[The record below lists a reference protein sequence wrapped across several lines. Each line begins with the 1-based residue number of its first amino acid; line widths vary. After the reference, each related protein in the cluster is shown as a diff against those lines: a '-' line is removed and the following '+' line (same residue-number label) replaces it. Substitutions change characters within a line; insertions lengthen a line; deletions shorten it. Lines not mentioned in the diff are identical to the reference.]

1 MQDQKSTSSPLV
13 SSGPAVKHV
22 TVNGPAHRQVGAESA
37 RLGLTR
43 TEYADAAIRYFAE
56 RGLNPVAAQ
65 AREGQLIMA
74 EVKRLGDRVFS
85 YLQEQ
90 ERGLLLELVRAQL
103 RQQAVQEQTL
113 RVVEN
118 LLAPEGG
125 EMLLKIQ
132 QKNQAR
138 IAEATA
144 AGLAALDIRALN
156 KPRKSGN

>member
-1 MQDQKSTSSPLV
+1 MQDDEQRPLPKLI
-13 SSGPAVKHV
+13 SGPAVKHV
-22 TVNGPAHRQVGAESA
+22 TVSGPAHRLVGAESA
-37 RLGLTR
+37 RLGMTR

-56 RGLNPVAAQ
+56 RSLNPVEAQ

-90 ERGLLLELVRAQL
+90 ERGLLLELVRSQL

-125 EMLLKIQ
+125 EALHKIQ
-132 QKNQAR
+132 RKNQER

-144 AGLAALDIRALN
+144 AGLAALDIKAQN
-156 KPRKSGN
+156 KGRKSGN

>member
-1 MQDQKSTSSPLV
+1 MRNEEQRPIAQRT
-13 SSGPAVKHV
+13 SGPAVKHV
-22 TVNGPAHRQVGAESA
+22 TVSGPAHRLVGAEAA

-56 RGLNPVAAQ
+56 RGLNPVEAQ

-74 EVKRLGDRVFS
+74 EVKRLGDRVFA

-90 ERGLLLELVRAQL
+90 ERGILLELVRSQL
-103 RQQAVQEQTL
+103 HQQAVQEQTL

-118 LLAPEGG
+118 LLAPAGG
-125 EMLLKIQ
+125 EVLHKIQ
-132 QKNQAR
+132 QKNQQR

-144 AGLAALDIRALN
+144 AGLAALDIKALN
-156 KPRKSGN
+156 KGRKSGN

>member
-1 MQDQKSTSSPLV
+1 MKHLTV
-13 SSGPAVKHV
+13 S
-22 TVNGPAHRQVGAESA
+22 GPAHRLVGAESA

-56 RGLNPVAAQ
+56 RSLNPVEAQ

-90 ERGLLLELVRAQL
+90 ERGLLLEMVRSQL

-125 EMLLKIQ
+125 EPLHKIQ
-132 QKNQAR
+132 RKNQER

-144 AGLAALDIRALN
+144 AGLAALNI
-156 KPRKSGN
+156 KSLTKQPGNGK

>member
-1 MQDQKSTSSPLV
+1 MLDQPQNTTPQSANSS
-13 SSGPAVKHV
+13 AVKHL
-22 TVNGPAHRQVGAESA
+22 TVSGPAHRMVGVEAA
-37 RLGLTR
+37 RLGVTR

-56 RGLNPVAAQ
+56 RGLNPVEAQ

-90 ERGLLLELVRAQL
+90 ERGLLLEMLRFQL

-125 EMLLKIQ
+125 AALHKIQ

-138 IAEATA
+138 IAEAVA
-144 AGLAALDIRALN
+144 AGVAALDIKAL
-156 KPRKSGN
+156 KKTR

>member
-1 MQDQKSTSSPLV
+1 MPDQKQKI
-13 SSGPAVKHV
+13 GPQPTNGSAVKHL
-22 TVNGPAHRQVGAESA
+22 TVSGPAHRLVGAEAA

-56 RGLNPVAAQ
+56 RSLNPVEAQ

-90 ERGLLLELVRAQL
+90 ERGVLLEMLRFQL
-103 RQQAVQEQTL
+103 QQQAVQQQTL

-125 EMLLKIQ
+125 EALHKIQ
-132 QKNQAR
+132 QKNQER

-144 AGLAALDIRALN
+144 AGLAALDIKALN
-156 KPRKSGN
+156 KPRKNGN

>member
-1 MQDQKSTSSPLV
+1 MQDQPQNTSPQPSN
-13 SSGPAVKHV
+13 SSAVKHL
-22 TVNGPAHRQVGAESA
+22 TVSGPTHRMVGAESA
-37 RLGLTR
+37 RLGVTR

-56 RGLNPVAAQ
+56 RGLNPVESQ

-90 ERGLLLELVRAQL
+90 ERGLLLEMLRFQL

-125 EMLLKIQ
+125 ESLHKIQ

-138 IAEATA
+138 IAEAVA
-144 AGLAALDIRALN
+144 AGVAALDIKAL
-156 KPRKSGN
+156 KKTR

>member
-1 MQDQKSTSSPLV
+1 MQDQPQNTPPQPTSS
-13 SSGPAVKHV
+13 ATVKHL
-22 TVNGPAHRQVGAESA
+22 TVSGPAHRMVGAESA
-37 RLGLTR
+37 RLGVTR
-43 TEYADAAIRYFAE
+43 TEYADAAICYFAE
-56 RGLNPVAAQ
+56 RGLNPVESQ

-90 ERGLLLELVRAQL
+90 ERGLLLEILRFQL

-125 EMLLKIQ
+125 EALHKIQ

-138 IAEATA
+138 IAEAVA
-144 AGLAALDIRALN
+144 AGLAVLDIKAL
-156 KPRKSGN
+156 KKAR

>member
-1 MQDQKSTSSPLV
+1 MQDQKPPSLSSAGT
-13 SSGPAVKHV
+13 GPAVKHL
-22 TVNGPAHRQVGAESA
+22 TVSGPAHRLVGAESA

-56 RGLNPVAAQ
+56 RNLNPVEAQ

-90 ERGLLLELVRAQL
+90 ERGLLLELVRSQL
-103 RQQAVQEQTL
+103 CQQAAQEQTL

-118 LLAPEGG
+118 LMAPEGG
-125 EMLLKIQ
+125 EALHKIQ
-132 QKNQAR
+132 RKNQER

-144 AGLAALDIRALN
+144 AGLAALTIKSLN
-156 KPRKSGN
+156 KQPASGK

>member
-1 MQDQKSTSSPLV
+1 
-13 SSGPAVKHV
+13 
-22 TVNGPAHRQVGAESA
+22 
-37 RLGLTR
+37 
-43 TEYADAAIRYFAE
+43 
-56 RGLNPVAAQ
+56 
-65 AREGQLIMA
+65 MA

-90 ERGLLLELVRAQL
+90 ERGVLLEMLRFQL

-125 EMLLKIQ
+125 EALHKIQ

-138 IAEATA
+138 IAEAVA
-144 AGLAALDIRALN
+144 AGVAALDIKAHKKTR
-156 KPRKSGN
+156 

>member
-1 MQDQKSTSSPLV
+1 MHDHEQQSIPRV

-22 TVNGPAHRQVGAESA
+22 TVSGPAHRLVGAESA

-56 RGLNPVAAQ
+56 RSLNPVEAQ

-90 ERGLLLELVRAQL
+90 ERGLLLEMVRSQL

-125 EMLLKIQ
+125 EALLKIQ
-132 QKNQAR
+132 RKNQER

-144 AGLAALDIRALN
+144 AGLAALDIKALN
-156 KPRKSGN
+156 KGRKIGN

>member
-1 MQDQKSTSSPLV
+1 MQDQNPPSLSPPST
-13 SSGPAVKHV
+13 GPAVKHL
-22 TVNGPAHRQVGAESA
+22 TVSGPAHRLVKAESA

-56 RGLNPVAAQ
+56 RSLNPVEAQ

-90 ERGLLLELVRAQL
+90 ERGLLLEMVRSQL
-103 RQQAVQEQTL
+103 RQQVVQEQTL

-125 EMLLKIQ
+125 EALHKIQ
-132 QKNQAR
+132 RKNQER

-144 AGLAALDIRALN
+144 AGMAALNIKSLN
-156 KPRKSGN
+156 KQPGNGK

>member
-1 MQDQKSTSSPLV
+1 M
-13 SSGPAVKHV
+13 KHV
-22 TVNGPAHRQVGAESA
+22 TVSGPAHRQVGAESS

-56 RGLNPVAAQ
+56 RGLNPVEAQ

-74 EVKRLGDRVFS
+74 EIKRLGDRVFS

-90 ERGLLLELVRAQL
+90 ERGLLLEMVRSQL

-125 EMLLKIQ
+125 EALHKIQ
-132 QKNQAR
+132 QRNQAR

-144 AGLAALDIRALN
+144 AGLAAMDIKALN
-156 KPRKSGN
+156 KKS

>member
-1 MQDQKSTSSPLV
+1 MQDHEAHSPSRPASTSAL
-13 SSGPAVKHV
+13 KHV
-22 TVNGPAHRQVGAESA
+22 TVSGPAHRLVGVEAA

-56 RGLNPVAAQ
+56 RSLNPVEAQ

-85 YLQEQ
+85 YLREQ
-90 ERGLLLELVRAQL
+90 EGGVLLEMLRFQL
-103 RQQAVQEQTL
+103 RQHALQEQTL

-125 EMLLKIQ
+125 EALHKIQ
-132 QKNQAR
+132 RKNQQR
-138 IAEATA
+138 IAEALA
-144 AGLAALDIRALN
+144 AGLAALDLKALD
-156 KPRKSGN
+156 KSRHNP

>member
-1 MQDQKSTSSPLV
+1 MV
-13 SSGPAVKHV
+13 A
-22 TVNGPAHRQVGAESA
+22 AESA
-37 RLGLTR
+37 RLGVTR

-56 RGLNPVAAQ
+56 RGLNPSEAQ

-90 ERGLLLELVRAQL
+90 ERGILLEMLRFQL

-125 EMLLKIQ
+125 ELLQKIQ
-132 QKNQAR
+132 HKNQAR
-138 IAEATA
+138 IAEAVA
-144 AGLAALDIRALN
+144 AGMAALDIKAL
-156 KPRKSGN
+156 KKER

>member
-1 MQDQKSTSSPLV
+1 MQDHKTPTSAKPASTS
-13 SSGPAVKHV
+13 AVKHV
-22 TVNGPAHRQVGAESA
+22 TVSGPAHRLLGAESA
-37 RLGLTR
+37 RLKLTR

-56 RGLNPVAAQ
+56 RSLNPVEAQ

-74 EVKRLGDRVFS
+74 EVKRLGDRVFA

-90 ERGLLLELVRAQL
+90 ERGLLLEIVRSQL

-125 EMLLKIQ
+125 ESLRNIQ
-132 QKNQAR
+132 HKNQAR
-138 IAEATA
+138 IAEAIA
-144 AGLAALDIRALN
+144 AGLAALDVKSVN
-156 KPRKSGN
+156 KKR

>member
-1 MQDQKSTSSPLV
+1 MLDQPQNTSPQPAH
-13 SSGPAVKHV
+13 SSAVKHL
-22 TVNGPAHRQVGAESA
+22 TVSGPAHRMVGAEAA
-37 RLGLTR
+37 RLGVTR

-56 RGLNPVAAQ
+56 RGLNPVETQ

-74 EVKRLGDRVFS
+74 EVKRLGDRVLS
-85 YLQEQ
+85 YLREQ
-90 ERGLLLELVRAQL
+90 ERGILLELLRSQL

-125 EMLLKIQ
+125 EALRKIQ

-138 IAEATA
+138 IAGAVA
-144 AGLAALDIRALN
+144 AGVAALDTKVLKKTR
-156 KPRKSGN
+156 

>member
-1 MQDQKSTSSPLV
+1 MPDQKQKSTPQPTN
-13 SSGPAVKHV
+13 GPIVKHL
-22 TVNGPAHRQVGAESA
+22 TVSGPAHRLVGAESA

-56 RGLNPVAAQ
+56 RSLNPVEAQ

-74 EVKRLGDRVFS
+74 EVKRLGDRMFS

-90 ERGLLLELVRAQL
+90 ERGVLLEMLRFQL

-125 EMLLKIQ
+125 EGLRKIQ
-132 QKNQAR
+132 QKNQER
-138 IAEATA
+138 ITEAVA
-144 AGLAALDIRALN
+144 AGLAALDIKALT
-156 KPRKSGN
+156 RKK

>member
-1 MQDQKSTSSPLV
+1 MKHLTV
-13 SSGPAVKHV
+13 S
-22 TVNGPAHRQVGAESA
+22 GPAHRLVGAEAA

-56 RGLNPVAAQ
+56 RSLNPVEAQ

-74 EVKRLGDRVFS
+74 EVRRLGDRVFS

-90 ERGLLLELVRAQL
+90 ERGLLLELVRSQL

-118 LLAPEGG
+118 LLALEGG
-125 EMLLKIQ
+125 EGLRKIQ
-132 QKNQAR
+132 EKNQAR
-138 IAEATA
+138 IAEALA
-144 AGLAALDIRALN
+144 AGLAALPTKSLN
-156 KPRKSGN
+156 K

>member
-1 MQDQKSTSSPLV
+1 MQDPPQNTSIQPSNN
-13 SSGPAVKHV
+13 SAVKHL
-22 TVNGPAHRQVGAESA
+22 TVSGPTHRMVGAESA
-37 RLGLTR
+37 RLGVTR

-56 RGLNPVAAQ
+56 RGLNPVESQ

-90 ERGLLLELVRAQL
+90 ERGLLLEMLRFQL

-118 LLAPEGG
+118 LLAPGGG
-125 EMLLKIQ
+125 EALHKIQ

-138 IAEATA
+138 IAEAVA
-144 AGLAALDIRALN
+144 AGVAALDIKGLKKTR
-156 KPRKSGN
+156 

>member
-1 MQDQKSTSSPLV
+1 MADQQQQQAPPV
-13 SSGPAVKHV
+13 SSGPAIKHL
-22 TVNGPAHRQVGAESA
+22 TVSGPTHRLVGAEAA

-56 RGLNPVAAQ
+56 RSLNPVEAQ

-90 ERGLLLELVRAQL
+90 ERGLLLEMVRSQL

-125 EMLLKIQ
+125 EVLHKIQ
-132 QKNQAR
+132 QKNQER
-138 IAEATA
+138 ITQATA
-144 AGLAALDIRALN
+144 AGLAALDSKALN
-156 KPRKSGN
+156 KPRKNGN

>member
-1 MQDQKSTSSPLV
+1 MPDQKQKI
-13 SSGPAVKHV
+13 GPQPTNASAVKHL
-22 TVNGPAHRQVGAESA
+22 TVSGPAHRLVGAEAA

-56 RGLNPVAAQ
+56 RSLNPVEAQ
-65 AREGQLIMA
+65 AREGQLIMT

-90 ERGLLLELVRAQL
+90 ERGVLLEMLRFQL
-103 RQQAVQEQTL
+103 QQQAVQQQTL

-125 EMLLKIQ
+125 EVLHKIQ
-132 QKNQAR
+132 QKNQER

-144 AGLAALDIRALN
+144 AGLAALDIKALN
-156 KPRKSGN
+156 KPRKNGN

>member
-1 MQDQKSTSSPLV
+1 MQDPPQNTSPQPSNN
-13 SSGPAVKHV
+13 SAVKHL
-22 TVNGPAHRQVGAESA
+22 TVSGPTHRMVGAESA
-37 RLGLTR
+37 RLGVTR

-56 RGLNPVAAQ
+56 RGLNPVESK

-90 ERGLLLELVRAQL
+90 ERGLLLEMLRFQL

-125 EMLLKIQ
+125 ESLHKIQ

-138 IAEATA
+138 IAEAVA
-144 AGLAALDIRALN
+144 AGVAALDIKAL
-156 KPRKSGN
+156 KKTR

>member
-1 MQDQKSTSSPLV
+1 MPDQKQKI
-13 SSGPAVKHV
+13 GPQPTNASAVKHL
-22 TVNGPAHRQVGAESA
+22 TVSGPAHRLVGAEAA

-56 RGLNPVAAQ
+56 RSLNPVEAQ
-65 AREGQLIMA
+65 AREGQLIMT

-90 ERGLLLELVRAQL
+90 ERGVLLEMLRFQL
-103 RQQAVQEQTL
+103 QQQAVQQQTL

-125 EMLLKIQ
+125 EVLHKIQ
-132 QKNQAR
+132 QKNQER

-144 AGLAALDIRALN
+144 AGLAALDIKALN
-156 KPRKSGN
+156 KPHKNGN

>member
-1 MQDQKSTSSPLV
+1 MLNQPQNPSPQPAN
-13 SSGPAVKHV
+13 SAAVKHL
-22 TVNGPAHRQVGAESA
+22 TVSGPAHRLVGAESA

-43 TEYADAAIRYFAE
+43 TEYADAAIRYFGE
-56 RGLNPVAAQ
+56 RGLNPVESQ

-90 ERGLLLELVRAQL
+90 ERGVLLEMLRFQL

-125 EMLLKIQ
+125 EALHKIQ

-138 IAEATA
+138 IAEAVA
-144 AGLAALDIRALN
+144 AGLAALDIKAL
-156 KPRKSGN
+156 KKTR

>member
-1 MQDQKSTSSPLV
+1 MQNQPQNPSPQPTNSS
-13 SSGPAVKHV
+13 AVKHL
-22 TVNGPAHRQVGAESA
+22 TVSGPAHRMVGTESA

-43 TEYADAAIRYFAE
+43 TEYADAAIRYFGE
-56 RGLNPVAAQ
+56 RGLNPVEAQ

-74 EVKRLGDRVFS
+74 EVKRLGDRVFA

-90 ERGLLLELVRAQL
+90 ERGVLLEMLRFQL

-125 EMLLKIQ
+125 KVLHKIQ

-138 IAEATA
+138 IAEAVA
-144 AGLAALDIRALN
+144 AGLAALDIKAL
-156 KPRKSGN
+156 KKTH

>member
-1 MQDQKSTSSPLV
+1 MQDHQAAPRPSASR
-13 SSGPAVKHV
+13 GPAIKHV
-22 TVNGPAHRQVGAESA
+22 TVSGPAHRQVGAEAS

-56 RGLNPVAAQ
+56 RGLNPVEAQ

-74 EVKRLGDRVFS
+74 EVKRLGDRVFA

-90 ERGLLLELVRAQL
+90 ERGLLLEMVRSQL

-118 LLAPEGG
+118 LLAPQAG
-125 EMLLKIQ
+125 EELRKIRQ
-132 QKNQAR
+132 LNQAR

-144 AGLAALDIRALN
+144 AGEAALGVRARHN
-156 KPRKSGN
+156 KS

>member
-1 MQDQKSTSSPLV
+1 MHDQPQNTASQPRNSS
-13 SSGPAVKHV
+13 AVKHL
-22 TVNGPAHRQVGAESA
+22 TVSGPAHRLVGAEAS
-37 RLGLTR
+37 RLGITR

-56 RGLNPVAAQ
+56 RGLNPVESQ

-90 ERGLLLELVRAQL
+90 ERGLLLEMLRFQL

-125 EMLLKIQ
+125 EALHKIQ

-138 IAEATA
+138 IAEAVA
-144 AGLAALDIRALN
+144 AGAAALDSKALN
-156 KPRKSGN
+156 KTR

>member
-1 MQDQKSTSSPLV
+1 MQDQKDQPRPRQARGS
-13 SSGPAVKHV
+13 AVKHLV
-22 TVNGPAHRQVGAESA
+22 VSGPAHRLVGAEAA

-56 RGLNPVAAQ
+56 RSLNPVEAQ

-90 ERGLLLELVRAQL
+90 ERGLLLELVRSQL

-125 EMLLKIQ
+125 EGLRKIQ
-132 QKNQAR
+132 EKNQAR
-138 IAEATA
+138 ITEALA
-144 AGLAALDIRALN
+144 AGLAVLPIKSLN
-156 KPRKSGN
+156 K

>member
-1 MQDQKSTSSPLV
+1 MADQQQQSAPQV
-13 SSGPAVKHV
+13 GGGPAIKHL
-22 TVNGPAHRQVGAESA
+22 TVSGPAHRMVGAESA
-37 RLGLTR
+37 RLGITR
-43 TEYADAAIRYFAE
+43 TEYTDAAIRYFAE
-56 RGLNPVAAQ
+56 RSLNPVEAQ

-90 ERGLLLELVRAQL
+90 ERGLLLEMVRSQL

-125 EMLLKIQ
+125 EALRKIQ
-132 QKNQAR
+132 QKNQER

-156 KPRKSGN
+156 KPRKNGS

>member
-1 MQDQKSTSSPLV
+1 MQDQNSPLRPSV
-13 SSGPAVKHV
+13 RSNPAVKHV
-22 TVNGPAHRQVGAESA
+22 TVSGPAHRQVGVESA

-56 RGLNPVAAQ
+56 RGLNPVEAR

-74 EVKRLGDRVFS
+74 EIKRLGDRVFS

-90 ERGLLLELVRAQL
+90 ERGLLLEMVRSQL
-103 RQQAVQEQTL
+103 RQQAVQEQAL

-125 EMLLKIQ
+125 EALQRIQ
-132 QKNQAR
+132 QKNRAR
-138 IAEATA
+138 IAEAVA
-144 AGLAALDIRALN
+144 AGLAALDIKALS